1 MMKIFE
7 TENSAEVIRE
17 GTFLWEASQS
27 YKDDANITKYM
38 KWLAENNHLSV
49 ENYQELWQWS
59 VDELEDFWE
68 TIWKYFTIESSTPY
82 TSVLDA
88 KSMPGAKW
96 FTGAK
101 VNYTQHILRNHSSD
115 KIAIYSE
122 SESRAS
128 LEITWAELTRGVLI
142 LATELRRMGVQP
154 GDRVGAYMPNTH
166 EAVIALLATASI
178 GAVWSSCSPDFGTK
192 SVVDRFEQI
201 QPKVLIAIDGYTYGG
216 KKFDRRNEVKVLSE
230 KLPTVE
236 QVIYVPYLFDE
247 NEGAPIEGA
256 VIWKDVMD
264 QPAIEL
270 ADFVFEDVPF
280 EHPLWILYSSGTTG
294 IPKGIVHSH
303 GGIVLEMYKAH
314 SFHLNL
320 KEEGCLFFYTT
331 TGWMMFN
338 LLVSGLI
345 TKSSIVLYDGNPVYP
360 DAGRLWQIA
369 EKTGTTMFGS
379 SPSFVQIMKKVGISP
394 NNSYDLSKLEGIILS
409 GSPAGPEVY
418 EWMYE
423 HVKKDLWLTSQ
434 SGGTDVASGFVG
446 AIPIEPVHAGEMQ
459 VRALGAKVQAFN
471 DAGQAVMD
479 EVGEL
484 VITKPMPSMPIYFW
498 GDADN
503 KRYLDSYFDVYPGI
517 WRHGDFIKI
526 TSRGSCIIYGRSDS
540 TLNRFGVRMGTSEI
554 YSSVE
559 TVEDVKDSLVVN
571 LDLPDGK
578 FFMPLFVVLKEG
590 IQLDDALKNKIAD
603 KIRIECSPRHVPD
616 DIVQVDEIPYT
627 LTSKKMEVPVRRL
640 LMSVDEKSVA
650 NRDAMANPS
659 SLDFFQ
665 NYRDRVVAAKK

>member
-1 MMKIFE
+1 MNLFE
-7 TENSAEVIRE
+7 KENSTEVIKE
-17 GTFLWEASQS
+17 GTFLWEANQS
-27 YKDDANITKYM
+27 YKDNANITKYM
-38 KWLAENNHLSV
+38 KWLADNNKPSFA
-49 ENYQELWQWS
+49 NYQALWQWS

-68 TIWKYFTIESSTPY
+68 TIWDYFEIESSTPY
-82 TSVLDA
+82 TSVLEI

-96 FTGAK
+96 FIGAK
-101 VNYTQHILRNHSSD
+101 VNYTQHILRNSSPD
-115 KIAIYSE
+115 KVAIYSE
-122 SESRAS
+122 SETRPS
-128 LEITWAELTRGVLI
+128 LEITWAELTRDVLI
-142 LATELRRMGVQP
+142 LATELRRMGVQS

-166 EAVIALLATASI
+166 EAVIALLATVSI

-201 QPKVLIAIDGYTYGG
+201 QPKVLIAVDGYTYGG
-216 KKFDRRNEVKVLSE
+216 KKFDRRNEVKALSK
-230 KLPTVE
+230 KLSTVE

-247 NEGAPIEGA
+247 NEGTPIEGA
-256 VIWKDVMD
+256 VMWKDVMN

-270 ADFVFEDVPF
+270 VDFVFEDVSF

-303 GGIVLEMYKAH
+303 GGIVLEMYKVH
-314 SFHLNL
+314 NFHLNL
-320 KEEGCLFFYTT
+320 KEEGSLFFYTT
-331 TGWMMFN
+331 TGWVMFN

-379 SPSFVQIMKKVGISP
+379 SPSFVQIMNKVGISP
-394 NNSYDLSKLEGIILS
+394 KESYDLSKLEGIILS
-409 GSPAGPEVY
+409 GSPAGPEVF
-418 EWMYE
+418 EWMYT

-434 SGGTDVASGFVG
+434 SGGTDIASGFVG
-446 AIPIEPVHAGEMQ
+446 AIPIESVHAGEMQ
-459 VRALGAKVQAFN
+459 VRTLGVEVQAFD

-484 VITKPMPSMPIYFW
+484 VVTKPMPSMPIYFW
-498 GDADN
+498 GDVDN
-503 KRYLDSYFDVYPGI
+503 KRYLDSYFDMYPGI

-526 TSRGSCIIYGRSDS
+526 TSKGSCIIYGRSDS

-559 TVEDVKDSLVVN
+559 TVEDIKDSLVVN

-578 FFMPLFVVLKEG
+578 FFMPLFIVLKEG
-590 IQLDDALKNKIAD
+590 IQLDDALKNKIVE
-603 KIRIECSPRHVPD
+603 KIRVECSPRHVPD

-627 LTSKKMEVPVRRL
+627 LTNKKMEVPVRRL

-665 NYRDRVVAAKK
+665 NYRDQVVAKK